1 MASASGEL
9 GPGDFHDSKPA
20 SFPTSSLETGQDPV
34 ALHRALTSPI
44 PTSCPARPLPHHI
57 GSLSSDHRQPICSA
71 AGERGNGRVGG
82 ARGGFGD
89 GVTGQVPLFL
99 GITLGNILHILALS
113 TDAGMAVATA
123 AEAPTAVEDGGKLK
137 GCERN
142 QKRTR

>member
-1 MASASGEL
+1 M
-9 GPGDFHDSKPA
+9 
-20 SFPTSSLETGQDPV
+20 
-34 ALHRALTSPI
+34 
-44 PTSCPARPLPHHI
+44 
-57 GSLSSDHRQPICSA
+57 
-71 AGERGNGRVGG
+71 GG

-99 GITLGNILHILALS
+99 GITRGNILHILALS

-142 QKRTR
+142 QKRTRYRERSH